1 MKKVVIEDLLKF
13 KFVRNLSFNES
24 GNHYV
29 YEVGYA
35 NDKKD
40 GYDAKV
46 YVDKKELKEDKSV
59 SVVGWYDDINI
70 LITTKGSKKSVFNNY
85 YLLNVETLNKKLLI
99 KTPLNINSI
108 KKINDDNHLI
118 SAGIDARYP
127 DLYLYDESKLK
138 KHKEKMKEEA
148 DYEVLDE
155 LPYWMNGAGFVNK
168 KRRALFIL
176 NNKKLKRITDKEFNT
191 ECVTVDSN
199 LVYFTGNSYNRHSP
213 LFSKAYKYNV
223 ENKKTTCIYNKEDQ
237 MISNIFVFNNELYL
251 SSTDGKKYGVNETSK
266 FYKLIN
272 NELTYIKTP
281 DRSLYD
287 AVAVD
292 TTLGGGKSHV
302 IKNNVLYTLATE
314 KDHVEIWKFDKDFN
328 YKKLISM
335 PLISFFDVNDEKII
349 YCGSDESNLPEL
361 YEYNLKTRK
370 TKQLTSYN
378 KQLLKG
384 KYIAKP
390 QEINYVSEGIEL
402 NGWVLPPINYNKKK
416 KYPAVLDVHGGPRAI
431 YSKAF
436 FHEMQVWAS
445 EGYFVMFTNIR
456 GSDGRGDKF
465 ADIRGKYGYIDYQNL
480 MDFVD
485 AVLAKYP
492 AIDKNRLCETG
503 GSYGGF
509 MTNWIISHTDRFVAA
524 ASQRSISN
532 WIGFTYLSDIGPY
545 FAIDQN
551 KTNDGIKDY
560 KKLWE
565 HSPLKYVDNVKTP
578 TLFIHSD
585 EDYRCPLP
593 EGMQMMQALAER
605 NIETRLVV
613 FHKENH
619 ELSRGGQPKHRIRR
633 LKEITDWF
641 NKHTK

>member
-35 NDKKD
+35 NEKKD
-40 GYDAKV
+40 GYDTKV

-59 SVVGWYDDINI
+59 SVIGWYDDTNI

-108 KKINDDNHLI
+108 KKINDNNHLV

-138 KHKEKMKEEA
+138 KYKEKMKEEA

-191 ECVTVDSN
+191 ECVTVDNN

-251 SSTDGKKYGVNETSK
+251 SSTDGKKYGVNETAK

-272 NELTYIKTP
+272 NELAYIKTP

-545 FAIDQN
+545 FATDQN
-551 KTNDGIKDY
+551 KINDGIKDY